1 MQCKQWRLCVQF
13 CLSEQPWKFQMRP
26 VYPVSTGNLLIWFSK
41 FALRFFFWFRGF
53 VGNQEVGCSNRP
65 GICPDGT
72 VCDEKAD
79 CIKPPGLKYYL
90 CKCKVGWAGSGKV
103 CGPDID
109 LDAWPDQDLPC
120 NEVSEFILSKGKS
133 RVRSCDSSTFIRCTP
148 ILIWSFSKECAI

>member
-1 MQCKQWRLCVQF
+1 
-13 CLSEQPWKFQMRP
+13 MRKC
-26 VYPVSTGNLLIWFSK
+26 TFI
-41 FALRFFFWFRGF
+41 FRGF
-53 VGNQEVGCSNRP
+53 VGNQEAGCSNRP

-120 NEVSEFILSKGKS
+120 NEVSLLKRTGGPLLVQFLDPGKN
-133 RVRSCDSSTFIRCTP
+133 RTMQN
-148 ILIWSFSKECAI
+148 LY